1 MSVHCPVG
9 CTFGTGNEMKQTILD
24 VLRYLF
30 EYYSGEETASGLDQE
45 HLQSRLREAGFEDN
59 EILRAIQWLEEL
71 AILQEEGIEDP
82 RPKTNSIRV
91 FTPQEAAKLDRE
103 SRGFLLFLEQLGV
116 LDHHSRELVI
126 DRLLALESDE
136 IDLEQV
142 KWVALMVLLNQPG
155 REENLVWLEEIVMDE
170 SRGVLH

>member
-1 MSVHCPVG
+1 
-9 CTFGTGNEMKQTILD
+9 MKQTILD

-30 EYYSGEETASGLDQE
+30 EYYSGEETALGLDQE

-59 EILRAIQWLEEL
+59 KVLRAIQWLEEL
-71 AILQEEGIEDP
+71 AILQEEGIEDTK
-82 RPKTNSIRV
+82 PKTNSIRV
-91 FTPQEAAKLDRE
+91 FTSQEAAKLDRE

-136 IDLEQV
+136 LDLEQV
-142 KWVALMVLLNQPG
+142 KWVVLMVLLNQPG
-155 REENLVWLEEIVMDE
+155 REENLIWLEQVVMDE
-170 SRGVLH
+170 SRGGLH

>member
-1 MSVHCPVG
+1 
-9 CTFGTGNEMKQTILD
+9 MKQTILD

-30 EYYSGEETASGLDQE
+30 EYYSGEETAFGLDQG
-45 HLQSRLREAGFEDN
+45 HLHSKLREAGFEDN

-71 AILQEEGIEDP
+71 AILQEEGIEDTK
-82 RPKTNSIRV
+82 PKTNSIRV
-91 FTPQEAAKLDRE
+91 FTSQEAAKLDRE

-142 KWVALMVLLNQPG
+142 KWVVLMVLLNQPG
-155 REENLVWLEEIVMDE
+155 REENLVWLEEVVMDE
-170 SRGVLH
+170 SRGGLH

>member
-30 EYYSGEETASGLDQE
+30 EYYSAEETASGLDQE

-71 AILQEEGIEDP
+71 AILQEEGIEGT

-91 FTPQEAAKLDRE
+91 FTPQESAKLDRE
-103 SRGFLLFLEQLGV
+103 SRGFLLFLEQLRV

-136 IDLEQV
+136 LDLEQV
-142 KWVALMVLLNQPG
+142 KWVVLMVLLNQSS
-155 REENLVWLEEIVMDE
+155 REENLVWLEEIVMDK
-170 SRGVLH
+170 SRGVFH